1 MVTVKEYQPE
11 KLKFLTDGG
20 SENVNHIVSNFIN
33 SPDIPIKH
41 IVAQKDVVYSNSM
54 IEAINKIIKH
64 QFLHPKEIT
73 NGNQLTNIMTYTIL
87 IYNTIR
93 PQMSLGGNTPK
104 ETQDGLSI
112 DLSRYTHNFK
122 EQKQLRLTQNRK
134 NACKVCF

>member
-1 MVTVKEYQPE
+1 
-11 KLKFLTDGG
+11 
-20 SENVNHIVSNFIN
+20 
-33 SPDIPIKH
+33 
-41 IVAQKDVVYSNSM
+41 M

>member
-1 MVTVKEYQPE
+1 VVTVKEYQPE

-104 ETQDGLSI
+104 ET
-112 DLSRYTHNFK
+112 RY
-122 EQKQLRLTQNRK
+122 
-134 NACKVCF
+134 CKRSVKIAMCCICVGYKKCDVKTIEVVASGTR